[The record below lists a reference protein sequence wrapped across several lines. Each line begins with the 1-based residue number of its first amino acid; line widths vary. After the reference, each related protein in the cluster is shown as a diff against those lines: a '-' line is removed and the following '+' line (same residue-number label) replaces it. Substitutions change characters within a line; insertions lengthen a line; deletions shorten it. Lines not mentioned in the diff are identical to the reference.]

1 MAEIWLAGSRR
12 LFSEVL
18 ESLAHHLVVDA
29 PGMQPFE
36 EVVGQLVSL
45 GLVAASEDVQNQVT
59 IFRPGMEGNM
69 GLG

>member
-36 EVVGQLVSL
+36 EVVGQLVLMGIVSC
-45 GLVAASEDVQNQVT
+45 SEFV
-59 IFRPGMEGNM
+59 
-69 GLG
+69 LK